1 MELVSVVIPTYNRY
15 KYVMNTIESVKQQT
29 HKNIEIIVVNDC
41 STQKEYYDSSWNG
54 VTILHLEKN
63 TKDIFGYA
71 CAAFV
76 RNQGIAIAK
85 GAYIA
90 FCDDDDIWF
99 PQKLEH
105 QIAAM
110 KCTGCQISSTEGL
123 IGEGPYSPAS
133 SYLKYNSEFYY
144 KALQGIYRAKGS
156 SVLEAGFPAIWNLS
170 FLKIHNCVI
179 CSSVVVEK
187 NLLDIVGNMKHVNN
201 GKEDYDYWLRALE
214 HTDLI
219 YVPDVCFYYDNWH
232 GSGQNY

>member
-29 HKNIEIIVVNDC
+29 YKNIEIIVVNDR
-41 STQKEYYDSSWNG
+41 STQPEYYDLSWNG
-54 VTILHLEKN
+54 VRIIHLEKN

-76 RNQGIAIAK
+76 RNQRIAIAK

-219 YVPDVCFYYDNWH
+219 YVPDVCFYYDNGH
-232 GSGQNY
+232 GDGQNY